1 MASQIPRRQFLAFIP
16 TALLAAAWGAIPR
29 PRCPHFA
36 LKRPGPHPEPRPGI
50 DASKVLT
57 AQELTDYPDVSD
69 AYDGIR
75 QIPHI
80 ADGIRC
86 HCGCAELPEYYSL
99 LTCYEEQGMARLCDI
114 CQGQGRL
121 TYRLHQRGWS
131 LDRIREAMDA
141 RFA

>member
-1 MASQIPRRQFLAFIP
+1 MAGTIPRRQFLAFMP
-16 TALLAAAWGAIPR
+16 TALLTVAWGAIPC
-29 PRCPHFA
+29 PRCPHFS
-36 LKRPGPHPEPRPGI
+36 LKTPGPHPEPRPGI

-57 AQELTDYPDVSD
+57 AQDLADYPDVID

-86 HCGCAELPEYYSL
+86 YCGCAELPGYYSL
-99 LTCYEEQGMARLCDI
+99 LTCYEEGGMARLCDI

-121 TYRLHQRGWS
+121 AYRLHQRGWS

-141 RFA
+141 RFE

>member
-1 MASQIPRRQFLAFIP
+1 MP
-16 TALLAAAWGAIPR
+16 TALLTDAWGAIPC
-29 PRCPHFA
+29 PRYPHFA
-36 LKRPGPHPEPRPGI
+36 LKTPEPHPEPRPGI

-57 AQELTDYPDVSD
+57 AQDLADYPDVID

-86 HCGCAELPEYYSL
+86 YCGCAELPEYYSL
-99 LTCYEEQGMARLCDI
+99 LTCYEERGMARLCDI

-121 TYRLHQRGWS
+121 AYRLHQRGWS

-141 RFA
+141 RFE